1 MLKTLKAVGVST
13 VLVSGLSG
21 LTLAVQPERPDRTAL
36 VERFTQRVQ
45 AYVAMHRQIERFLPP
60 QQIFTDPAEARRSMV
75 GMANA
80 MRALRPNAAEGDIFD
95 AEIGNLLRDD
105 IWHALRNTG
114 IDPEPLVAEM
124 VPEVPG
130 DYPAP
135 VVNGNFSWGLA
146 NVMPPCV
153 LRALPEL
160 PIELQYR
167 FVGVDLV
174 LIDLHANLVVDILR
188 DALPG
193 EDARITSAARGGGS
207 QETNPRSVHERL
219 TACD

>member
-1 MLKTLKAVGVST
+1 MLKILNAVGVST
-13 VLVSGLSG
+13 VLVAGVSAVM
-21 LTLAVQPERPDRTAL
+21 LAAQEQTPGRAAL
-36 VERFTQRVQ
+36 IERFNQRMQ
-45 AYVAMHRQIERFLPP
+45 AYVAMHRQVERFLPP

-75 GMANA
+75 AVADA
-80 MRALRPNAAEGDIFD
+80 MRALRPNAAEGDVFD
-95 AEIGNLLRDD
+95 TEIGNLFRDE
-105 IWHALRNTG
+105 IWHALRQAG
-114 IDPEPLVAEM
+114 IDPESVVVEM

-130 DYPAP
+130 DYPPPA
-135 VVNGNFSWGLA
+135 VNGNFSWALA

-193 EDARITSAARGGGS
+193 EDRRVAA
-207 QETNPRSVHERL
+207 H
-219 TACD
+219 

>member
-1 MLKTLKAVGVST
+1 MRRILNAVGVST
-13 VLVSGLSG
+13 VLVAGLSAV
-21 LTLAVQPERPDRTAL
+21 TLAAGQERPPGRAAL

-45 AYVAMHRQIERFLPP
+45 AYVAMHRQVERFLPP
-60 QQIFTDPAEARRSMV
+60 QQIFTDPAEAQRSMV

-80 MRALRPNAAEGDIFD
+80 LRALRPTAAEGDVFD
-95 AEIGNLLRDD
+95 TEIGNLFRDD
-105 IWHALRNTG
+105 IWQALRQGG
-114 IDPEPLVAEM
+114 IDPESVALEM

-130 DYPAP
+130 DYPPPA
-135 VVNGNFSWGLA
+135 VNGNFSWALA

-153 LRALPEL
+153 LRVLPEL

-193 EDARITSAARGGGS
+193 EDRRVAAR
-207 QETNPRSVHERL
+207 
-219 TACD
+219 